1 MSLGPG
7 QIKWREG
14 PQQVA
19 GSGGLAP
26 GAASQPEAGEEAG
39 CLRGLSDAGTAP
51 TRGAGSL
58 TGQGTLRRNSSWEK
72 SQAGRPG
79 RAAAPPVGGAVDTAW
94 WRSLNWKR
102 GAPPQPRP
110 PRELPPGLHRG
121 GAGHPRALSAP
132 NPPALLRI
140 RRVCPQKIMSAL
152 TKRHRNVSDMES
164 VFYSSSTLLCY
175 KHLGWRR
182 DGGQR
187 ITVREYN

>member
-1 MSLGPG
+1 MSVGPG

-58 TGQGTLRRNSSWEK
+58 TGRGTLRRNSGWEK

-94 WRSLNWKR
+94 RQSEVEAGRSAP
-102 GAPPQPRP
+102 APPA
-110 PRELPPGLHRG
+110 PGAA
-121 GAGHPRALSAP
+121 AGSPQG
-132 NPPALLRI
+132 
-140 RRVCPQKIMSAL
+140 RRWASQSPFGSKPS
-152 TKRHRNVSDMES
+152 
-164 VFYSSSTLLCY
+164 
-175 KHLGWRR
+175 
-182 DGGQR
+182 
-187 ITVREYN
+187 